1 MTTDLTAALTEPPFR
16 VLGPLAVTGPH
27 GAIRIPPGRQEVILA
42 SLLLAANRV
51 VSTDSLVDLIWDE
64 EPPDTARIQVQ
75 ICVSRLRKSFVDAG
89 LDVAIRSRQPG
100 YLLEASDTGLDLTVF
115 SQHVGRARVMVKER
129 RLDEAAEVLRAAVGM
144 WRGQCLSGISSEALQ
159 AKARRI
165 DEDRLGAIET
175 YLDLEL
181 ALGRHHQLGGEI
193 GRLVDEHPLR
203 EHMRCQYMLA
213 LYRSGRQA
221 EALDVYR
228 RGRDLLIKE
237 LGLEPGHELRLLETA
252 ILSGDPALSIG
263 AVPEA
268 PQAGA
273 SQQLPYS
280 IEKPRQLPADTAD
293 FVGRQELIESVE
305 AILTPADKHRPTG
318 VVVIAGK
325 PGIGKSTLAIHI
337 AHRLATAHFTDG
349 HLYCD
354 LRGTGL
360 EPVSSQD
367 VLGRFLR
374 ALGIPGPLIPD
385 SLDERAEMYRTIL
398 ATRRL
403 LVLLDD
409 AATESQL
416 GPLLPGGGDCA
427 VIATSRSRLTGLPG
441 GHWIE
446 LGTLDVDQA
455 IDLLSRVIGRSRV
468 KREPEAAVAL
478 VRAVGGLPLALR
490 IVAARLAARPH
501 WSLASIVH
509 RLANE
514 RHRLD
519 ELAYGEMT
527 VRASLSLTYDGL
539 SPADRRLL
547 RLLSLAQGPTLPS
560 WLAGALLDDH
570 RPRPSDLMEPLYDVQ
585 MLDVISVERA
595 GEFRYRLHEIIR
607 LFVRDQLEATDTA
620 AVQQAAV
627 ERMIGGWLAL
637 AEQAHAK
644 IYGGGYTLVRG
655 AGLRW
660 KPSPACV
667 EDLLVNPLQW
677 MDDEHVN
684 LGRAVDQAA
693 QAHLDEQCWQ
703 LATTLV
709 TLFEARGYLDLWES
723 THRRALAAVRLAGN
737 KLGEAALLASLGT
750 LHISR
755 LQPAEARVS
764 LGAALTLFDELGN
777 SHGQA
782 LSWRDIALL
791 DRRLGEYDRAL
802 AGYERSLRGFDLSGD
817 IVGRATVLTQSAFI
831 LMRRGDSTDARA
843 RLDEALVIF
852 DSVGYEGGK
861 ARALRRVGQ
870 LLLEQGEPEAAER
883 TLTEVLA
890 MVRAA
895 GDILGE
901 GHLLMNLGEVNAD
914 MGRLRAAET
923 LFRQAK
929 AVREQIMDLGGA
941 AVARVAL
948 ARLRIRL
955 GEHTAACEL
964 LAAAIPAFRDCGMD
978 RELRQA
984 EQLLR
989 EIGTGAGSPS

>member
-1 MTTDLTAALTEPPFR
+1 M
-16 VLGPLAVTGPH
+16 TGPY
-27 GAIRIPPGRQEVILA
+27 GAVRIPPGRQEVILA

-64 EPPDTARIQVQ
+64 KPPDTARIQVQ
-75 ICVSRLRKSFVDAG
+75 ICVSRLRRSLVDAG
-89 LDVAIRSRQPG
+89 LGEAIRSRQPG
-100 YLLEASDTGLDLTVF
+100 YVLEASDTSLDLTVF
-115 SQHVGRARVMVKER
+115 SRHVGRARVLVKER
-129 RLDEAAEVLRAAVGM
+129 RLDEAAEVLRTAVGM
-144 WRGQCLSGISSEALQ
+144 WRGQCLSGIPSEALQ
-159 AKARRI
+159 AKALRI
-165 DEDRLGAIET
+165 DEDRLSAIET

-181 ALGRHHQLGGEI
+181 ALGRHRQLGGEI

-203 EHMRCQYMLA
+203 ERMRCQYMLA

-228 RGRDLLIKE
+228 RGRDLLISE
-237 LGLEPGHELRLLETA
+237 LGLEPGNELRLLERA

-263 AVPEA
+263 TEPLAAEVSA
-268 PQAGA
+268 L
-273 SQQLPYS
+273 QQPPYS

-293 FVGRQELIESVE
+293 FVGRQELIDSVE
-305 AILTPADKHRPTG
+305 AILTTADEHRPTG

-325 PGIGKSTLAIHI
+325 PGIGKSTVATHI
-337 AHRLATAHFTDG
+337 AHRLAAAHFTDG
-349 HLYCD
+349 QLYCD

-360 EPVSSQD
+360 EPVSSTD

-409 AATESQL
+409 AASEGQI
-416 GPLLPGGGDCA
+416 GPLLPGGGNCA
-427 VIATSRSRLTGLPG
+427 VIVTSRSRLTGLPG
-441 GHWIE
+441 GNWIE
-446 LGTLDVDQA
+446 LGILDVDQA

-468 KREPEAAVAL
+468 KREPDAAVAL

-509 RLANE
+509 RLADE

-547 RLLSLAQGPTLPS
+547 RLLSLAQGPTLPG

-570 RPRPSDLMEPLYDVQ
+570 RPRPSDLLEPLYDVQ
-585 MLDVISVERA
+585 MLDVISVEHT
-595 GEFRYRLHEIIR
+595 GEFRYRFHEIIW
-607 LFVRDQLEATDTA
+607 LFARDQLEATETA
-620 AVQQAAV
+620 AAQRAAV

-660 KPSPACV
+660 KPSAAYA
-667 EDLLVNPLQW
+667 EDLLVSPLQW

-684 LGRAVDQAA
+684 LGLAVDQAA
-693 QAHLDEQCWQ
+693 QAQLDEQCWQ

-723 THRRALAAVRLAGN
+723 THRRALGAVRQAGN

-750 LHISR
+750 MHISR
-755 LQPAEARVS
+755 FQPTEARVC

-777 SHGQA
+777 PHGQA
-782 LSWRDIALL
+782 LSWRDLALL
-791 DRRLGEYDRAL
+791 DRNMGEYDRAL
-802 AGYERSLRGFDLSGD
+802 AGYERSLRGFDLTGD

-831 LMRRGDSTDARA
+831 LMRRGDTRDARA

-870 LLLEQGEPEAAER
+870 LLLEQGDPETAER

-914 MGRLRAAET
+914 MGRLREAET
-923 LFRQAK
+923 LFQQAK

-941 AVARVAL
+941 AVVRLAL
-948 ARLRIRL
+948 ARLRVRL
-955 GEHTAACEL
+955 GERAEALGL
-964 LAAAIPAFRDCGMD
+964 LDAAIRAFRDCGMG
-978 RELRQA
+978 RELA
-984 EQLLR
+984 EAELLLR
-989 EIGTGAGSPS
+989 EIGPGAGSTP

>member
-1 MTTDLTAALTEPPFR
+1 MA
-16 VLGPLAVTGPH
+16 GPY

-51 VSTDSLVDLIWDE
+51 VSTDSLVDSIWDE
-64 EPPDTARIQVQ
+64 KPPETARIQVQ
-75 ICVSRLRKSFVDAG
+75 ICISRLRKSFVDAG
-89 LDVAIRSRQPG
+89 LDEAIRSRPPG
-100 YLLEASDTGLDLTVF
+100 YILEASDASLDLMVF
-115 SQHVGRARVMVKER
+115 SRHVGRARVLVKES
-129 RLDEAAEVLRAAVGM
+129 RLEEAAEALRAAVGI
-144 WRGQCLSGISSEALQ
+144 WRGQCLNGIPSETLR
-159 AKARRI
+159 AKALRI

-181 ALGRHHQLGGEI
+181 ALGRHHQLAGEI

-203 EHMRCQYMLA
+203 ERLRCQYMLA

-228 RGRDLLIKE
+228 HGRNLLIKG
-237 LGLEPGHELRLLETA
+237 LGLEPGSELRLLETA

-263 AVPEA
+263 SEPVT
-268 PQAGA
+268 PQVSAG
-273 SQQLPYS
+273 QQLPYS

-293 FVGRQELIESVE
+293 FVGRRELIDSVE
-305 AILTPADKHRPTG
+305 AIFRTADEPRPTD

-325 PGIGKSTLAIHI
+325 PGIGKSTVATHI
-337 AHRLATAHFTDG
+337 AHRLAGTYFTDG
-349 HLYCD
+349 QLYCN
-354 LRGTGL
+354 LRGTSL
-360 EPVSSQD
+360 EPVSAQD

-385 SLDERAEMYRTIL
+385 SIDERAEMYRTIL

-409 AATESQL
+409 AASEGQI
-416 GPLLPGGGDCA
+416 GPLLPGGGNCA
-427 VIATSRSRLTGLPG
+427 VIVTSRSRLTGLPG
-441 GHWIE
+441 GHRIE
-446 LGTLDVDQA
+446 LDILDADQA

-468 KREPEAAVAL
+468 TREPDAAVAL

-519 ELAYGEMT
+519 ELAYGEVT

-539 SPADRRLL
+539 RPADHRLL
-547 RLLSLAQGPTLPS
+547 RLLSLAPGPTLPS

-585 MLDVISVERA
+585 MLDVTSVEHT
-595 GEFRYRLHEIIR
+595 GEFRYRFHEITW

-620 AVQQAAV
+620 AAQQAAV

-644 IYGGGYTLVRG
+644 IYGGSYMLVRG

-660 KPSPACV
+660 KPPAAYA
-667 EDLLVNPLQW
+667 DNLLANPLQW
-677 MDDEHVN
+677 MDDEHDN

-723 THRRALAAVRLAGN
+723 THQQALSAVRQAGN

-750 LHISR
+750 LHVSR
-755 LQPAEARVS
+755 FQPADARAS

-777 SHGQA
+777 PHGQA
-782 LSWRDIALL
+782 LSWRDLALL
-791 DRRLGEYDRAL
+791 DRHLGEYDRAL
-802 AGYERSLRGFDLSGD
+802 AGYERSLRGFDLAAD

-831 LMRRGDSTDARA
+831 LIRRGDSADARA
-843 RLDEALVIF
+843 RLDEALAIF

-890 MVRAA
+890 MVRAH

-901 GHLLMNLGEVNAD
+901 GRLLMNLGEVYAD
-914 MGRLRAAET
+914 MGRRREAET
-923 LFRQAK
+923 LYRQAK
-929 AVREQIMDLGGA
+929 AIREQMMDLGGA
-941 AVARVAL
+941 AVVRLAL
-948 ARLRIRL
+948 ARLRLQL
-955 GEHTAACEL
+955 GERAQAGEL
-964 LAAAIPAFRDCGMD
+964 LDAAIPAFRDRGMV
-978 RELRQA
+978 RELAEA
-984 EQLLR
+984 EQLRR
-989 EIGTGAGSPS
+989 EIGTGPGAPREAGFG

>member
-1 MTTDLTAALTEPPFR
+1 MALPEPPFR
-16 VLGPLAVTGPH
+16 ILGPLAVAGPD

-42 SLLLAANRV
+42 SLLLSANRV

-64 EPPDTARIQVQ
+64 MPPDTARIQVQ
-75 ICVSRLRKSFVDAG
+75 ICVSRLRKSFVEAG
-89 LDVAIRSRQPG
+89 LDKVIRSRQPG
-100 YLLEASDTGLDLTVF
+100 YILEASDTSLDLTIF
-115 SQHVGRARVMVKER
+115 SRHVGRARVLVKER
-129 RLDEAAEVLRAAVGM
+129 RLDEAAEVLRAAVGL
-144 WRGQCLSGISSEALQ
+144 WRGLCLSGIPSEALR
-159 AKARRI
+159 AKALRI

-181 ALGRHHQLGGEI
+181 ALGRHHQLVGEI

-203 EHMRCQYMLA
+203 ERMRCQYMLA

-228 RGRDLLIKE
+228 CGRDLLIKE
-237 LGLEPGHELRLLETA
+237 LGLEPGNELRLLETA
-252 ILSGDPALSIG
+252 ILSGDSALSIG
-263 AVPEA
+263 AEPVA
-268 PQAGA
+268 PQISARH
-273 SQQLPYS
+273 QLPYS

-293 FVGRQELIESVE
+293 FVGRQELIDSVE
-305 AILTPADKHRPTG
+305 AILTTAAEHRPTG
-318 VVVIAGK
+318 VVLIAGK
-325 PGIGKSTLAIHI
+325 PGIGKSTVATHI
-337 AHRLATAHFTDG
+337 AHRLAAAHFMDG
-349 HLYCD
+349 QLYCD

-374 ALGIPGPLIPD
+374 ALGVPGPLIPD

-409 AATESQL
+409 AASEGQI
-416 GPLLPGGGDCA
+416 GPLLPGGGNCA
-427 VIATSRSRLTGLPG
+427 VMVTSRSRLTGLPG
-441 GHWIE
+441 GHWVE
-446 LGTLDVDQA
+446 LGILDVNQA

-468 KREPEAAVAL
+468 KREPDAAVAL

-539 SPADRRLL
+539 SPAHRRLL
-547 RLLSLAQGPTLPS
+547 RLLSLAPGPTLPG

-585 MLDVISVERA
+585 MLDVMSVEHT
-595 GEFRYRLHEIIR
+595 GEFRYRFHEIIW

-644 IYGGGYTLVRG
+644 IYGGSYTLVRG
-655 AGLRW
+655 EGLRW
-660 KPSPACV
+660 KPAAAYAA
-667 EDLLVNPLQW
+667 DLLDSPLQW
-677 MDDEHVN
+677 LDDEHVN

-693 QAHLDEQCWQ
+693 QAQLDEQCWQ

-723 THRRALAAVRLAGN
+723 THRRALDAVRQAGN

-750 LHISR
+750 MHISR
-755 LQPAEARVS
+755 FQPAEARVS
-764 LGAALTLFDELGN
+764 LDAALTLFDELGN

-782 LSWRDIALL
+782 LSWRDLALL
-791 DRRLGEYDRAL
+791 DRQQGEYDRAL
-802 AGYERSLRGFDLSGD
+802 AGDARSLRSFDLNGD

-831 LMRRGDSTDARA
+831 LMRRGDSADARA

-852 DSVGYEGGK
+852 ESVGYEGGI
-861 ARALRRVGQ
+861 Q
-870 LLLEQGEPEAAER
+870 
-883 TLTEVLA
+883 
-890 MVRAA
+890 
-895 GDILGE
+895 
-901 GHLLMNLGEVNAD
+901 
-914 MGRLRAAET
+914 
-923 LFRQAK
+923 QAT

-941 AVARVAL
+941 AGAL
-948 ARLRIRL
+948 SW
-955 GEHTAACEL
+955 E
-964 LAAAIPAFRDCGMD
+964 
-978 RELRQA
+978 
-984 EQLLR
+984 
-989 EIGTGAGSPS
+989 